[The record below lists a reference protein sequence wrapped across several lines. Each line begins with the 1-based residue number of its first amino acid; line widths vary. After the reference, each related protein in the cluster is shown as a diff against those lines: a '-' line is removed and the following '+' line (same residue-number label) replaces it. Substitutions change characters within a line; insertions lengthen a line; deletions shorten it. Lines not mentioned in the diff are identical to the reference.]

1 MLTRRSVAIIG
12 TGQVGMAA
20 AYAIFQQRA
29 VSEIILVDQDK
40 DRAAGE
46 AMDLIQG
53 QSYVGR
59 CQVRAGDYAD
69 LDQSQVILIS
79 AGVGQKPGETRLDL
93 LRRNR
98 IIFQEIISRLDHY
111 APEAI
116 LLVATNPVDILTHI
130 SQQLSRRPPGRIIGT
145 GTMLDTTRFRTLLGE
160 YYNTDPRS
168 VHAVILGEHGDS
180 EVPIWSTADI
190 AGTPILNNTVL
201 GKPFDPDIM
210 ESIFQRVRRA
220 AYAIIERKG
229 YTNWAIGLVLAHLVR
244 TIVSDQNSI
253 LPVSVR
259 LQGEYGIEN
268 VCLSIPACVGIS
280 GLGERVPPTLADTE
294 LDALRHSATVLRQS
308 LDSLGDA

>member
-29 VSEIILVDQDK
+29 LSEIILLDVDGR
-40 DRAAGE
+40 RAEGE

-59 CQVRAGDYAD
+59 CQVRAGDYAY
-69 LDQSQVILIS
+69 LTGTQLIIIT

-98 IIFQEIISRLDHY
+98 AIFQQIVAELDHH

-116 LLVATNPVDILTHI
+116 LLIATNPVDILTYVT
-130 SQQLSRRPPGRIIGT
+130 QDLSRRPAERIIGT
-145 GTMLDTTRFRTLLGE
+145 GTMLDTTRFRTLLGD
-160 YYNTDPRS
+160 YYNVDPRS
-168 VHAVILGEHGDS
+168 VHALILGEHGDS

-190 AGTPILNNTVL
+190 AGTPILDNTVL
-201 GKPFDPDIM
+201 GKPFDRAVMDD
-210 ESIFQRVRRA
+210 IFQQVRRA
-220 AYAIIERKG
+220 AYEIINRKG

-244 TIVSDQNSI
+244 TIIGDQNSV
-253 LPVSVR
+253 LPVSIR
-259 LQGEYGIEN
+259 LKGEYGIDD
-268 VCLSIPACVGIS
+268 VCLSVPTCVGIS
-280 GLGERVPPTLADTE
+280 GLGARVLPRIADDERQALLRSAETLKE
-294 LDALRHSATVLRQS
+294 
-308 LDSLGDA
+308 SLGGLKAD